1 MVSHRRTRGTWPAVA
16 HERVP
21 WHSSYPAGLVS
32 RSEMRKH
39 QGPYEAAIPPAIAK
53 LDVPV
58 SGELMAAV
66 DDASAEIAR
75 FDEQMGS
82 DVAPFAALLLRTESA
97 ASSQIERLTAS
108 ARAIAEAE
116 LRGGVGTDNAAQVVA
131 NTRAMTT
138 AIALSGDLSTASVLA
153 MHDALMRP
161 HDPQI
166 AGRWRDEQVWIGG
179 GRVGP
184 HHAEFVPPQ
193 ASRVPEAMDDLVAFM
208 DRDDIPALVQV
219 AIAHAQF
226 ETIHP
231 FVDGNGRTG
240 RALIHALLCSKGV
253 TRHVTVPV
261 SAGLLVEVDAYF
273 DALSAYRLGDSE
285 AMIAR
290 LVDASFAA
298 VANARTL
305 AQDLREIRA
314 SWDERIT
321 ARRGAHAWRIA
332 DLVLTQPVVNAD
344 SIATALAVT
353 PSNVYAPVESLVA
366 AGILV
371 QANDKRRGKVWRCT
385 EVLLALDAFAER
397 AGRR

>member
-1 MVSHRRTRGTWPAVA
+1 
-16 HERVP
+16 
-21 WHSSYPAGLVS
+21 
-32 RSEMRKH
+32 MRKH

-184 HHAEFVPPQ
+184 HHAAFVPPQ